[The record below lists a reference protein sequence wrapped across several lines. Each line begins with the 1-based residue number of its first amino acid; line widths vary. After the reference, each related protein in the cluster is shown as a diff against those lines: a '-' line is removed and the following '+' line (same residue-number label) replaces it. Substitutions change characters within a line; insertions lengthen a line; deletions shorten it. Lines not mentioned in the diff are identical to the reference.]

1 MKKLQIGIMG
11 SAADLKFSDDALKF
25 AKNLGKLI
33 ADSRNILVYGAE
45 SEYTSLSTEAAIEA
59 SKNNGITVGVA
70 GGKDKNIF
78 GEFSPTVLI
87 NSGLEI
93 GGGREF
99 TLVLSCDVIIAIS
112 GGSGT
117 LTEMAI
123 AYQAGIPIIV
133 VDKFGGWANELSN
146 RFIDDRKRL
155 KCISVKTEEDALQKA
170 LEEGMKKYENTKC

>member
-11 SAADLKFSDDALKF
+11 SAADLKYSDEALNF
-25 AKNLGKLI
+25 AKELGKLI
-33 ADSRNILVYGAE
+33 AKSGNILVYGAE
-45 SEYTSLSTEAAIEA
+45 KEYTSLSTEAAKVA
-59 SKNNGITVGVA
+59 TKNGGITIGVA
-70 GGKDKNIF
+70 GGKSKKVF
-78 GEFSPTVLI
+78 GKFRPTVLI

-133 VDKFGGWANELSN
+133 VDRFGGWAEKLADKYV
-146 RFIDDRKRL
+146 DDRNRL
-155 KCISVKTEEDALQKA
+155 KCISVKTSEDALNKA
-170 LEEGMKKYENTKC
+170 IESVNK

>member
-1 MKKLQIGIMG
+1 MKKIQIGIMG
-11 SAADLKFSDDALKF
+11 SAADLKYSDDALNF
-25 AKNLGKLI
+25 AKELGKLI
-33 ADSRNILVYGAE
+33 AKSGNILVYGAE
-45 SEYTSLSTEAAIEA
+45 KEYTSLSTEAAKIA
-59 SKNNGITVGVA
+59 TKNGGITIGVA
-70 GGKDKNIF
+70 GGKSKKIF
-78 GEFSPTVLI
+78 GKFRPTVLI

-133 VDKFGGWANELSN
+133 
-146 RFIDDRKRL
+146 L
-155 KCISVKTEEDALQKA
+155 K
-170 LEEGMKKYENTKC
+170 

>member
-11 SAADLKFSDDALKF
+11 SAADLKYSEEAESF

-33 ADSRNILVYGAE
+33 AKSGNILVYGAE
-45 SEYTSLSTEAAIEA
+45 KDYSSLSTNAAIEA
-59 SKNNGITVGVA
+59 DKNGGITVGVT
-70 GGKDKNIF
+70 GGKDKKIYGDF
-78 GEFSPTVLI
+78 TPTVLI
-87 NSGLEI
+87 PCGLEI

-123 AYQAGIPIIV
+123 AYQAGIPIVTI
-133 VDKFGGWANELSN
+133 DKFDGWSKKLSN
-146 RFIDDRKRL
+146 KYFDDRKRL
-155 KCISVKTEEDALQKA
+155 KCISAKTEEEA
-170 LEEGMKKYENTKC
+170 LEKAIDLANNRK